1 MGLFYFLKKEIRIKL
16 LSIFILFISSFVFG
30 QKLYI
35 WCPRESNIVE
45 RTNALLNQE
54 IDVIIFD
61 GRIISDKS
69 KVECDSDV
77 LVYRIYEDIK
87 RAYPS
92 ALVNFKNKEE
102 YYSEPRKNIITIKIG
117 ISAYHSAF
125 GVEVN
130 TGLGIMGGNLS
141 YGVFPSGKWNAVTNY
156 YLKLYDERNDAN
168 LKFEK
173 EILRISSKGNT
184 GGFTTAK
191 NILSQTYNE
200 SIQELLFFLDSS
212 LMK

>member
-1 MGLFYFLKKEIRIKL
+1 MIKQKSQNSILYLFTIVI
-16 LSIFILFISSFVFG
+16 IFFSSFVKA

-35 WCPRESNIVE
+35 WCPIESNIIE
-45 RTNALLNQE
+45 RTKALENIE

-61 GRIISDKS
+61 GRIISTKS
-69 KVECDSDV
+69 KVECSSESLSNKIFDA
-77 LVYRIYEDIK
+77 IK
-87 RAYPS
+87 KAYPS
-92 ALVNFKNKEE
+92 AKVNLLSNEL
-102 YYSEPRKNIITIKIG
+102 YYSSPRENAITIKIR

-130 TGLGIMGGNLS
+130 TGIGVMGGNLS
-141 YGVFPSGKWNAVTNY
+141 YGIFPSGKWNAVTNY
-156 YLKLYDERNDAN
+156 YLKLYDERNDGN